1 MVLSTANRRAYLPRG
16 KKPENRCKILVPR
29 DSDLTEGFRSVRVW
43 NQFQGIRWFLF
54 VSGPE
59 SLRIEWGEVIK
70 KLFGSFS
77 PWINS
82 CNKSHAIHAKKFAAS
97 AAADVVKLWRLSVG
111 VPPGQQFLWFS
122 APGTSTA

>member
-43 NQFQGIRWFLF
+43 NQFQGIRWFLL

-59 SLRIEWGEVIK
+59 SLRIEWGDVMK
-70 KLFGSFS
+70 KMFGSALSWMHSMNNF
-77 PWINS
+77 
-82 CNKSHAIHAKKFAAS
+82 HAMNGGEFAAP
-97 AAADVVKLWRLSVG
+97 AAASPLKLWHFGMAVL
-111 VPPGQQFLWFS
+111 
-122 APGTSTA
+122 

>member
-29 DSDLTEGFRSVRVW
+29 DSDLTEGFRSDRVW
-43 NQFQGIRWFLF
+43 NQFQAIRWVLF

-59 SLRIEWGEVIK
+59 PLRIERGDDMK
-70 KLFGSFS
+70 NLFGSVS

-82 CNKSHAIHAKKFAAS
+82 WNKSHAIHAKYFAA
-97 AAADVVKLWRLSVG
+97 AAAAGAGKLC
-111 VPPGQQFLWFS
+111 
-122 APGTSTA
+122 